1 MIIAYSEKT
10 LWSNIDKQQL
20 AIIDEANWMN
30 HYIATAEI
38 ECVEDC
44 VRNIEDSLKAIK
56 ENLEL
61 LKGEE
66 M

>member
-20 AIIDEANWMN
+20 AILDEVNWMN

-61 LKGEE
+61 LKGEK

>member
-10 LWSNIDKQQL
+10 LWSNIDKQHL
-20 AIIDEANWMN
+20 AILDEVNWLN

-38 ECVEDC
+38 EYVGDC

-66 M
+66 V